1 MSLSGFDSN
10 IPQYS
15 ALQGYGL
22 SVRCVKNGWLLLQSP
37 NGGEIWKV
45 GDIDSSKWTSSN
57 ITNAKIEFST
67 DNGTNWTTIVGSSP
81 ASVGYYPWTIPST
94 TSVNCLVRISNVSNI
109 NINSISSNIFTIS
122 NASLSRSSD
131 SCL

>member
-1 MSLSGFDSN
+1 LFTIWIPTISLS
-10 IPQYS
+10 
-15 ALQGYGL
+15 
-22 SVRCVKNGWLLLQSP
+22 SP

-67 DNGTNWTTIVGSSP
+67 DNGTNWTTIVGASP

-94 TSVNCLVRISNVSNI
+94 TSVNCLVRIS
-109 NINSISSNIFTIS
+109 
-122 NASLSRSSD
+122 
-131 SCL
+131 

>member
-37 NGGEIWKV
+37 NGGESWKV
-45 GDIDSSKWTSSN
+45 SSN
-57 ITNAKIEFST
+57 QN
-67 DNGTNWTTIVGSSP
+67 
-81 ASVGYYPWTIPST
+81 
-94 TSVNCLVRISNVSNI
+94 IS
-109 NINSISSNIFTIS
+109 
-122 NASLSRSSD
+122 
-131 SCL
+131 